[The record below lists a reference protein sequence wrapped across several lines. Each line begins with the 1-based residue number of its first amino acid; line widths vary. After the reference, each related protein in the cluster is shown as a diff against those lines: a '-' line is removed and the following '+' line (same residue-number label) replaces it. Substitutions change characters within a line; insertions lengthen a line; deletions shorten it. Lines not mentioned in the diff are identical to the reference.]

1 MKTFAITITPRG
13 LVDTVLITMPD
24 GKTIRTS
31 FAPGI
36 KKSDPRI
43 KQLIDQYNHE
53 PPPPRAEKKRRGKG

>member
-1 MKTFAITITPRG
+1 
-13 LVDTVLITMPD
+13 MPD

-36 KKSDPRI
+36 KRYDPRI

-53 PPPPRAEKKRRGKG
+53 PLPPTAEKRRRKNAKKA